1 MKDEIRAF
9 RKEQGW
15 TQAELGLRL
24 KLRQA
29 SISKMERGEGISKA
43 AALRLHGLAP
53 GRFPLAQ
60 LLAEEGYAGKRN
72 GQQTTRQ
79 ESAGAGEAA

>member
-1 MKDEIRAF
+1 MNEEIRSF

-15 TQAELGLRL
+15 TQAEFGLRL
-24 KLRQA
+24 RLKQA

-53 GRFPLAQ
+53 DRFPLAQ
-60 LLAEEGYAGKRN
+60 LLAEEGYVGKCN

-79 ESAGAGEAA
+79 ESGARGVTQ